1 MYGYLPMELDF
12 QMQSN
17 LCATRLDRK
26 PWCKNRVVC
35 SSIAEKGDCE
45 MNEYL
50 MQMNDFLVDISYSFV
65 CLFMVN
71 MAINTLTLIFT
82 ISVVLRDNRET
93 AIEAQGQKNEVER
106 LGEELREKAA
116 RFAKEMSKLKTQA
129 TNEKTHTF

>member
-1 MYGYLPMELDF
+1 
-12 QMQSN
+12 
-17 LCATRLDRK
+17 
-26 PWCKNRVVC
+26 
-35 SSIAEKGDCE
+35 